1 MIVLI
6 SDKFKKIRSEKHQ
19 KRNSIFEDNLKN
31 LKINRT
37 AIQFITL
44 LFIFIVWSSS
54 LRSQVNYDH
63 FVRLGQME
71 MQKSN
76 YLEAINNFNTAI
88 YSKKEGFEAYFL
100 RGIAKFSL
108 GDFQGA
114 INDFSKTISL
124 HPLYVRA
131 YHYRGIS
138 RDRMYDYALAISDFD
153 KALKID
159 PFNPELF
166 LARGDTK
173 LHLNDYKGAVEDY
186 TSAIDLDHEQAA
198 AWLNRGISFH
208 LLDDH
213 EKALADLNQAIQL
226 DYFNV
231 QVWAKRG
238 IVQYELDSL
247 DQAISDFDHA
257 ISLDDENPLVYFQRG
272 LTYLKLGDTVATL
285 QDYDK
290 VIELEPD
297 NALTFYN
304 RALIKSIQENYEEAL
319 EDYTVVTQINPL
331 NVYAYFNRGIVNA
344 ELENLDHAEA
354 DFTKCIEIFPDFV
367 GAYVNRSVV
376 RQQKG
381 NRFGSIQ
388 DHDIAMNI
396 IEELNSDK
404 QDFETIYR
412 RYQDSIYFNKIIEFE
427 ADFVSGNV
435 KKGRIQFQRI
445 NILPKPN
452 IFLVYAIKSPN
463 PAAEKNTKNEYYD
476 ENIAKFNANNRFGIK
491 LVFTT
496 REWPVSNE
504 TTINELQRIDSAI
517 LIAGDT
523 AGAYFMKGVV
533 NSMLQNYS
541 IAISAYDK
549 ALKHDPYI
557 SYAYLNRG
565 TTQYELD
572 EFMYNEQEYTSAI
585 TISRGGQDNTR
596 KEVAEPDYLSTL
608 DDYNRVIRQNPDLPF
623 VYYNRANVKLSL
635 KEYHRAIDDYS
646 QAIELEPDMAEAY
659 YNRALTLLFLEE
671 NELACKDLSI
681 AGELGINEAYNVIKR
696 YCHK

>member
-1 MIVLI
+1 M
-6 SDKFKKIRSEKHQ
+6 KIQQYTIR
-19 KRNSIFEDNLKN
+19 
-31 LKINRT
+31 
-37 AIQFITL
+37 FIGTL
-44 LFIFIVWSSS
+44 LLFLVVS
-54 LRSQVNYDH
+54 LSVKSQVNYDH

-71 MQKSN
+71 LQKSN
-76 YLEAINNFNTAI
+76 YLSAINNFNTAI
-88 YSKKEGFEAYFL
+88 YSKKDGFEAYFL

-114 INDFSKTISL
+114 INDFTVTVTQ

-159 PFNPELF
+159 PFNSELY

-173 LHLNDYKGAVEDY
+173 LHLNDFRGAVEDY
-186 TSAIDLDHEQAA
+186 TSSIDLNAQESA
-198 AWLNRGISFH
+198 AWLNRGVANH
-208 LLDDH
+208 LLDEH
-213 EKALADLNQAIQL
+213 EKALVDLNQAIQL
-226 DYFNV
+226 DYFNA
-231 QVWAKRG
+231 QAWAKRG
-238 IVQYELDSL
+238 IIQYEIDSL
-247 DQAISDFDHA
+247 DQALADLEHA
-257 ISLDDENPLVYFQRG
+257 ISLDDQNPLIYFQRG
-272 LTYLKLGDTVATL
+272 LTYLKLSDTIAAL
-285 QDYDK
+285 RDYDK

-304 RALIKSIQENYEEAL
+304 RALIKSMQKNYTEAL
-319 EDYTVVTQINPL
+319 KDYDAVTEINPL
-331 NVYAYFNRGIVNA
+331 NVYGYFNRGIVNI
-344 ELENLDHAEA
+344 ELEELDDAEA
-354 DFTKCIEIFPDFV
+354 DFTRCIEIFPDFV

-381 NRFGSIQ
+381 DRFGSRQ
-388 DHDIAMNI
+388 DHDLAMNI

-404 QDFETIYR
+404 QDYETIYR

-427 ADFVSGNV
+427 ADFISGDV

-445 NILPKPN
+445 NIEPKPN
-452 IFLVYAIKSPN
+452 FFLVYAFQLPDSIDSKY
-463 PAAEKNTKNEYYD
+463 KKNEYYD
-476 ENIAKFNANNRFGIK
+476 ESIAKFNANNHFGIK
-491 LVFTT
+491 FVFTT
-496 REWPVSNE
+496 RAWPVSNE
-504 TTINELQRIDSAI
+504 TALNELQRIDSAI

-549 ALKHDPYI
+549 SLKHDPNI

-565 TTQYELD
+565 TTKYELEEFIYD
-572 EFMYNEQEYTSAI
+572 EQHYTNAI
-585 TISRGGQDNTR
+585 TISLSGQDDTR
-596 KEVAEPDYLSTL
+596 KEIESPDYESTM
-608 DDYNRVIRQNPDLPF
+608 DDYNKVIRQNPDLPF
-623 VYYNRANVKLSL
+623 VYYNRGNVQLSL

-646 QAIELEPDMAEAY
+646 RAIKLEPEMAEAY

-681 AGELGINEAYNVIKR
+681 AGELGITEAYNVIKR
-696 YCHK
+696 YCNK